1 MVCVWAGMIHILN
14 LSMSLETSLNGSIRK
29 LRVFPDPNSQMHP
42 NALLEEH
49 MGEIWG

>member
-1 MVCVWAGMIHILN
+1 MVCVWAGMIFILN
-14 LSMSLETSLNGSIRK
+14 LSISLETSLNDSIRK
-29 LRVFPDPNSQMHP
+29 LRFFPDSNSQMHP